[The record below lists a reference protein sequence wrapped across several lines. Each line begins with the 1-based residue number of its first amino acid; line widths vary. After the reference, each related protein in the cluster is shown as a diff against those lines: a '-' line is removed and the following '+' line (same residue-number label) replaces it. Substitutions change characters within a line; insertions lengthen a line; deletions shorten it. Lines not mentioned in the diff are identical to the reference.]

1 MRPQKEELQCMCVW
15 GGGVGGHNLTPG
27 DEGMAGPTAPPSLPG
42 QPRMSDN
49 TVAASLLGCSA
60 IVLGTIVS
68 GPGFVWGW
76 QPKLLTT
83 GSAFE
88 GSPRE
93 G

>member
-1 MRPQKEELQCMCVW
+1 MPPEKEEPQCI
-15 GGGVGGHNLTPG
+15 GGGHDLTPG

-49 TVAASLLGCSA
+49 TVAASLLGCFA

-88 GSPRE
+88 GRPRE